1 MKQKLL
7 VVAVSGALAAM
18 AAPAS
23 FAQSTATIS
32 GSIQVGVHAT
42 GAPGRAGDAGIVRLG
57 SGANAINIDTAE
69 DLGGGLKTGLTSQ
82 IRFDPATGDRNSHG
96 TGNALMHTANV
107 YFTGGFGTFR
117 IGKIGEA
124 SNCGFD
130 PWKCTGGVAMMAP
143 NGTGGAQS
151 ALHAGG
157 TTANA
162 FSYVTPNVNGLSAS
176 YQSSMTGARVNE
188 RRLYSIDY
196 AQGPVGLQFLQSN
209 NTANT
214 AADVAGAAPTI
225 NDAKARGQSLSGSY
239 NLGVAKV
246 SVSNTVLKDASFK
259 TSNITMIAAEIPMGA
274 YTWLLGSNK
283 AKTASG
289 GNYTGITGAND
300 SKFSAGVNYALSKR
314 TTLGADIMKAEA
326 VDGSSGFSLR
336 VRHTF

>member
-32 GSIQVGVHAT
+32 GTINVGVHAT
-42 GAPGRAGDAGIVRLG
+42 GAAGNAGNAGIVSLG
-57 SGANAINIDTAE
+57 GGANAINIETAE
-69 DLGGGLKTGLTSQ
+69 ELGGGLKTGFTSQ
-82 IRFDPATGDRNSHG
+82 IRFNAATGDRGSAG

-124 SNCGFD
+124 SNCGYD
-130 PWKCTGGVAMMAP
+130 PWGCTGGAAMMA
-143 NGTGGAQS
+143 GTGQS

-162 FSYVTPNVNGLSAS
+162 ISFLTPNVNGLSAS
-176 YQSSMTGARVNE
+176 YQSSMTGPRVNE
-188 RRLYSIDY
+188 RRLMSIDY

-214 AADVAGAAPTI
+214 AGDTAGGGALTTI
-225 NDAKARGQSLSGSY
+225 TDAKARGQSLSASY
-239 NLGVAKV
+239 NLGVAKI
-246 SVSNTVLKDASFK
+246 SVSNTLLKDAGATR
-259 TSNITMIAAEIPMGA
+259 TSNMTMLAATIPMGA
-274 YTWLLGSNK
+274 YTWLLGTNK
-283 AKTASG
+283 ARQAG
-289 GNYTGITGAND
+289 GGHYAGVTGAND
-300 SKFSAGVNYALSKR
+300 TKFSAGVNYALSKR
-314 TTLGADIMKAEA
+314 TTLGADLMKAEA
-326 VDGSSGFSLR
+326 VDGTSGFSLR